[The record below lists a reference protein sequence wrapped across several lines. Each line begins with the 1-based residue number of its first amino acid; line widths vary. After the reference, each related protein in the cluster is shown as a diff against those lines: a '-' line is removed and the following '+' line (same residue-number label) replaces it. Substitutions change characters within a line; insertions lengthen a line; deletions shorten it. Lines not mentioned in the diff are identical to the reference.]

1 LPPQPEST
9 RVHERVAFAPDR
21 RETHA
26 VNLTETHASRGKN
39 MGNGEAARNMLIGGI
54 ICVIGLLVTGF
65 SFAEA
70 TGGSGRYIIAYGAI
84 IFGGIQFLRGLT
96 QSFGNR

>member
-1 LPPQPEST
+1 
-9 RVHERVAFAPDR
+9 
-21 RETHA
+21 
-26 VNLTETHASRGKN
+26 
-39 MGNGEAARNMLIGGI
+39 MGNGEAARTMLI
-54 ICVIGLLVTGF
+54 VARSAERGLLVTGF